1 MSIFKEKLNK
11 NLYNTLLEIGFEE
24 PKQIQEKLIARINGG
39 ADVIGVGPDGVGKT
53 TTIAICIINKLKQAF
68 EDAPRALIIMPTVGK
83 VDEAEEQYKRLSANT
98 DLRICIAHEAGRI
111 NKQAGFDEQGEK
123 IYAGCDI
130 IIATPKR
137 AFDLY
142 LKQHIN
148 INKLNFYVIDDV
160 EGMLKNDFQGQID
173 RVVNSLPK
181 CQHLV
186 FTNNYNE
193 KVEKLTARFLI
204 NPTIIEVES

>member
-11 NLYNTLLEIGFEE
+11 NLFNTVLEFNIEE
-24 PKQIQEKLIARINGG
+24 PKIIQEKLLARINGG
-39 ADVIGVGPDGVGKT
+39 NDVVGIAPDNSGKT
-53 TTIAICIINKLKQAF
+53 TLIALAIINKLQNAF
-68 EDAPRALIIMPTVGK
+68 EDAPRALVLMPDTDK
-83 VDEAEEQYKRLSANT
+83 VILAEDQFNLLAKNT
-98 DLRICIAHEAGRI
+98 NLRICVAHEKGRI
-111 NKQAGFDEQGEK
+111 NKQAGIDEQGES

-148 INKLNFYVIDDV
+148 LNKLIFFVLDDA
-160 EGMLKNDFQGQID
+160 ELMIKNEFQGQID
-173 RVVNSLPK
+173 RMIHSLPK

-186 FTNNYNE
+186 FATSYNE
-193 KVEKLTARFLI
+193 KIEKLISKFII
-204 NPTIIEVES
+204 NPAIVEIEA